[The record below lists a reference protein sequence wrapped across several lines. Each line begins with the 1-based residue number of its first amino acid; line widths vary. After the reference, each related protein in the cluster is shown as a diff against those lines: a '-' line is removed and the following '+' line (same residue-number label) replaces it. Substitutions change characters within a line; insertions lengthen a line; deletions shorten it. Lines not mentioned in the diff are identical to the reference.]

1 MKRLVSEITIGDFS
15 FNFVTNLT
23 IESSWN
29 TFTDT
34 ATIIIPNKFRKDN
47 KTIIVGS
54 DNIFKREDP
63 VEIKIGYFPNL
74 ITKFKGFLTNIRPD
88 SPLVLECED
97 TMWLLK
103 QVNLVSKSFIN
114 TTIKEVVEYATASLT
129 DLTIEF
135 DDPNAKIGSFQI
147 DNKGFVN
154 AVTVFEVLKKQF
166 GYNIYF
172 QDEILQVRIL
182 NAILSLERPAHKMN
196 FQFNIIEDD
205 LTFQRDDDVG
215 RVVRFESKQ
224 VDNTVIIL
232 FGFKEKG
239 EIVITKTPKTGGIV
253 NSWKV
258 PELSETLIR
267 ELITKNID
275 KYIWTGFQGSI
286 TTFLEPSVN
295 HSDRIDLTDNKH
307 IEKNGRYLIKNVII
321 NFGINGGRQ
330 GIELRNKI
338 GDA

>member
-1 MKRLVSEITIGDFS
+1 
-15 FNFVTNLT
+15 
-23 IESSWN
+23 
-29 TFTDT
+29 
-34 ATIIIPNKFRKDN
+34 
-47 KTIIVGS
+47 
-54 DNIFKREDP
+54 
-63 VEIKIGYFPNL
+63 
-74 ITKFKGFLTNIRPD
+74 
-88 SPLVLECED
+88 
-97 TMWLLK
+97 
-103 QVNLVSKSFIN
+103 
-114 TTIKEVVEYATASLT
+114 
-129 DLTIEF
+129 
-135 DDPNAKIGSFQI
+135 
-147 DNKGFVN
+147 
-154 AVTVFEVLKKQF
+154 
-166 GYNIYF
+166 
-172 QDEILQVRIL
+172 
-182 NAILSLERPAHKMN
+182 MN
-196 FQFNIIEDD
+196 FQFNIIEDN

-224 VDNTVIIL
+224 VDNSVIIL

-286 TTFLEPSVN
+286 TTFLEPSVE

-307 IEKNGRYLIKNVII
+307 IEKNGRYLIKNVVT

-330 GIELRNKI
+330 TIELRNKV